1 MGENRS
7 LLSRIVTWTIVG
19 ILAVLA
25 LRIAVHLLGF
35 LLGVLGMVFGIAVF
49 LMFTVGPILLLG
61 WLGMKAWGAF
71 TRPAR

>member
-25 LRIAVHLLGF
+25 IRIAVRLLGF
-35 LLGVLGMVFGIAVF
+35 LLGVLGMVFGVAVF
-49 LMFTVGPILLLG
+49 LMFTVGPILLVG

-71 TRPAR
+71 TKPAR